1 MANSEN
7 MPTIGKDNNVNG
19 LLTINGLA
27 YVLPS
32 DLSVSVSRT
41 TTTQFFQSKAHAPG
55 QNMICILNTGAAYVN
70 PERSY
75 LRIDVTNTGT
85 DPMTFGLGGT
95 AGNLFDRVMIQSRDG
110 SVLER
115 IDNANFLSR
124 IRSNYD
130 GDQEY
135 FDTVLAIAGGRS
147 SGEALAPGFTYR
159 YIIPLSHI
167 SPMFS
172 TKQLLPNSLASGM
185 RFDFQ
190 LASANKAF
198 KRTSGTTALSYEIIE
213 SAIMTES
220 YQLSDL
226 VLRNLNQM
234 SASSG
239 LEYVYNTYFN
249 TNGKRTTTSVNIES
263 RKAVSRALAMVYIEN
278 PNVTAAAESDR
289 DSFASGPASFIEAQ
303 ARVGSLYLPTQ
314 STLRAAT
321 PGLLGPEI
329 YAHALL
335 AFNRY
340 TNGSGAVSADYV
352 SFIRDAES
360 TAIFATSLERDTL
373 GGSGIPLS
381 NSRTLAFDATFSNST
396 ESNVNLFLKFTSLA
410 RIYLSNV
417 VLEI

>member
-1 MANSEN
+1 MASTEN
-7 MPTIGKDNNVNG
+7 MPTTGKDNNVNG
-19 LLTINGLA
+19 LLTVNGLA

-41 TTTQFFQSKAHAPG
+41 TTTQFFQSKTHSPG

-75 LRIDVTNTGT
+75 LRIDIKNTGT
-85 DPMTFGLGGT
+85 DSMGFGTGT

-124 IRSNYD
+124 IRANYD
-130 GDQEY
+130 GDLEY
-135 FDTVLAIAGGRS
+135 YNTVLSIAGARS
-147 SGEALAPGFTYR
+147 ATTPLLPNETYR

-172 TKQLLPNSLASGM
+172 NKQLLPNSLASGM
-185 RFDFQ
+185 RFDLQ
-190 LASANKAF
+190 LASAARAF
-198 KRTSGTTALSYEIIE
+198 KRVAGTDPLDYEITE
-213 SAIMTES
+213 CAIMAES

-239 LEYVYNTYFN
+239 LEYVYSTYFN
-249 TNGKRTTTSVNIES
+249 TNDRRTTTLVNIES
-263 RKAVSRALAMVYIEN
+263 RKAVSRALSMVYIES
-278 PNVTAAAESDR
+278 PVVADESAR
-289 DSFASGPASFIEAQ
+289 DTFASGQARFIEAQ

-321 PGLLGPEI
+321 PALLSPEI
-329 YAHALL
+329 YGHAML

-340 TNGSGAVSADYV
+340 TSGASVAANFE
-352 SFIRDAES
+352 SFTLSSES

-381 NSRTLAFDATFSNST
+381 NSRTLAFDATFSDANPYY
-396 ESNVNLFLKFTSLA
+396 VNLFLKFTSLA

-417 VLEI
+417 VLET